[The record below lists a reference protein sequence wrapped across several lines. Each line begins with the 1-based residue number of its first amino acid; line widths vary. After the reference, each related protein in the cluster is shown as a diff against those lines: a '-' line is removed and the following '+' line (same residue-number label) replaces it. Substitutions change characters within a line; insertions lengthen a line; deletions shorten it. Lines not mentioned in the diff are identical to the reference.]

1 MQHIISQT
9 YSQKCFSFNSSV
21 WEHSSQ
27 STADRLDLLQLS
39 PLSGEV
45 ATLRRVWDLFFA
57 REIRDISCISSQWAS
72 TMLNQKH
79 TDTCTNNLAILG
91 MFPLL
96 NHIPKWGPLRL
107 LKLPKHNGCEY
118 GFAWFA
124 IILSWFIFDDIWDL
138 GLNLHHNP
146 GYSGDF
152 QFKEPI
158 DLQNLQ
164 RVGKSIWTFYW
175 HYPGYILK
183 IPERQPDIT
192 WLCPCA
198 SIFGFHLSFTNSK
211 RHWTQFS
218 AQALDRSPCTD
229 FLLHHALGKNGS
241 EVVIRLLCWSFVCT
255 MSVST

>member
-1 MQHIISQT
+1 MSLHNVKSKAHWYLYKQSGHSWNVSLAKPHSKVRSAEVVKVAQTQWMWIWVCMICYHFVMVHIWWYLGPWLEPPSQPWILWWL
-9 YSQKCFSFNSSV
+9 SV
-21 WEHSSQ
+21 Q
-27 STADRLDLLQLS
+27 
-39 PLSGEV
+39 
-45 ATLRRVWDLFFA
+45 
-57 REIRDISCISSQWAS
+57 
-72 TMLNQKH
+72 
-79 TDTCTNNLAILG
+79 
-91 MFPLL
+91 
-96 NHIPKWGPLRL
+96 
-107 LKLPKHNGCEY
+107 
-118 GFAWFA
+118 
-124 IILSWFIFDDIWDL
+124 
-138 GLNLHHNP
+138 
-146 GYSGDF
+146 
-152 QFKEPI
+152 EPI

>member
-9 YSQKCFSFNSSV
+9 YSQTCFSFNSSV

-57 REIRDISCISSQWAS
+57 REIRDNSCISSQWAS

-79 TDTCTNNLAILG
+79 ADTCTNNLAILG

-152 QFKEPI
+152 QFKNQSICKISKRWESPSEHFI
-158 DLQNLQ
+158 DTILDTSWKFLKDNLTMSL
-164 RVGKSIWTFYW
+164 RIN
-175 HYPGYILK
+175 
-183 IPERQPDIT
+183 
-192 WLCPCA
+192 
-198 SIFGFHLSFTNSK
+198 FGFHLSFTNSK